1 MDIPD
6 ELLTVFSATMN
17 EHDDSY
23 TITIPEREITKGD
36 VEVGEAYRLAVLGS
50 VDSSDAE
57 NEEPMT
63 STKSRQSQ
71 ETQQSQQSQ
80 QLQQTQQSQQEPPV
94 EEGDRHTVEIE
105 GIGDQGDGIAR
116 IDRGYVLIVPDTE
129 KRDRVTV
136 EITNVAANVA
146 FAEVVERKPYYE

>member
-6 ELLTVFSATMN
+6 ELLSVFSATVN
-17 EHDDSY
+17 EDGDSY

-36 VEVGEAYRLAVLGS
+36 VERGEAYRIAVLGP
-50 VDSSDAE
+50 VDRPDAE
-57 NEEPMT
+57 TEE
-63 STKSRQSQ
+63 STASSPQ
-71 ETQQSQQSQ
+71 EKQP
-80 QLQQTQQSQQEPPV
+80 QQTQQPEQTRQPQQEPPV

>member
-6 ELLTVFSATMN
+6 ELLGVFSATVN
-17 EHDDSY
+17 EDGDSY

-36 VEVGEAYRLAVLGS
+36 VERGEAYRIAILGP
-50 VDSSDAE
+50 VNRPDSE
-57 NEEPMT
+57 NEEPVT
-63 STKSRQSQ
+63 SSKRPQQAQQQQQPQQQQEPRQA
-71 ETQQSQQSQ
+71 
-80 QLQQTQQSQQEPPV
+80 QQEPPV

-136 EITNVAANVA
+136 EITNVAPNVA

>member
-6 ELLTVFSATMN
+6 ELHSVFSATVD
-17 EHDDSY
+17 ERDGSY
-23 TITIPEREITKGD
+23 TITIPEGEITKGD
-36 VEVGEAYRLAVLGS
+36 INRDEAYRIAVLGP
-50 VDSSDAE
+50 VDQPDPG
-57 NEEPMT
+57 NGEPDT
-63 STKSRQSQ
+63 PT
-71 ETQQSQQSQ
+71 TQAKQG
-80 QLQQTQQSQQEPPV
+80 PPV
-94 EEGDRHTVEIE
+94 EEGDQRTVEIE

>member
-6 ELLTVFSATMN
+6 ELLGVFSATVN

-36 VEVGEAYRLAVLGS
+36 IERGESYRIAVLGP
-50 VDSSDAE
+50 VDHPNSE
-57 NEEPMT
+57 NEASAVQNPQEEQA
-63 STKSRQSQ
+63 RQ
-71 ETQQSQQSQ
+71 T
-80 QLQQTQQSQQEPPV
+80 QQEPPV

-116 IDRGYVLIVPDTE
+116 IERGYVLIVPDTQ

-136 EITNVAANVA
+136 EITNVAPNVA